1 MSKMSR
7 FVQGYEEDTA
17 NLCAAMNHAQ
27 SKSIDDLEP
36 DQIRRMVWT
45 ARLWLRNQYDP
56 QGLGEHLCLTEDAR
70 AEIMRRAMEAEQSA
84 DYREGVRA

>member
-17 NLCAAMNHAQ
+17 NLCAAMTQAQ

-36 DQIRRMVWT
+36 EQIRRMVWT

-84 DYREGVRA
+84 DYREGVRV

>member
-1 MSKMSR
+1 MSRMSR

-17 NLCAAMNHAQ
+17 NLCAAMTQAQ

-36 DQIRRMVWT
+36 EQIRRMVWT

-84 DYREGVRA
+84 DFREGVRV